1 MTKPLVAVSTDVRQF
16 ENYTWNAAPRQY
28 LEAAVAVAGV
38 TPVLVPSFGERLDLE
53 GLVERV
59 DGVMLTGSKTNVDP
73 ALYGLEATPENGP
86 YDPDRDATTIPLIR
100 LAIARGVPLL
110 AICRGL
116 QELNVALGG
125 SLDSEIQEMEG
136 RIDHRAPVSDDQDV
150 RFAIHQKVEIKPG
163 TCLAGV
169 FGAGEIMVNSVH
181 RQAVG
186 RLGGRLRVEAVAE
199 DGTVEA
205 VSVID
210 APAFAVGVQWHPE
223 YWAKS
228 DDASARIFRA
238 FGEAAAAHAAARER
252 GRIAA
257 E

>member
-1 MTKPLVAVSTDVRQF
+1 MTQPIVAVSTDVRQF
-16 ENYTWNAAPRQY
+16 ENYTWHAAPRQY
-28 LEAAVAVAGV
+28 LDAALSVAGV
-38 TPVLVPSFGERLDLE
+38 LPVLVPSFGERLDIEAL
-53 GLVERV
+53 LERV
-59 DGVMLTGSKTNVDP
+59 DGVMLTGSKSNVHP
-73 ALYGLEATPENGP
+73 SLYGREATEENGP
-86 YDPDRDATTIPLIR
+86 YDEARDATTVPLIR
-100 LAIARGVPLL
+100 LAIERGVPLL

-125 SLDSEIQEMEG
+125 TLDSEVQEMEG
-136 RIDHRAPVSDDQDV
+136 RIDHRAPVSDDQDL
-150 RFAIHQKVEIKPG
+150 RFAIRQKVEIRPG
-163 TCLAGV
+163 TCLAQV

-186 RLGGRLRVEAVAE
+186 RLGNRLQVEAVAE

-205 VSVID
+205 VSVAG

-223 YWAKS
+223 YWARS

-238 FGEAAAAHAAARER
+238 FGEAAAARAAARDR
-252 GRIAA
+252 RIAA

>member
-28 LEAAVAVAGV
+28 LEAAVSVAGV
-38 TPVLVPSFGERLDLE
+38 TPVLVPAFGERLDLE

-73 ALYGLEATPENGP
+73 ALYGREATEENGP
-86 YDPDRDATTIPLIR
+86 YDRDRDATTIPLIR

-125 SLDSEIQEMEG
+125 TLNSEIQEMEG
-136 RIDHRAPVSDDQDV
+136 RIDHRAPVSDDQDL
-150 RFAIHQKVEIKPG
+150 RFAIRQKVEIKPG

-169 FGAGEIMVNSVH
+169 FGAGEIMINSVH

-186 RLGGRLRVEAVAE
+186 RLGRRLRVEAVAE

-238 FGEAAAAHAAARER
+238 FGEAAAARAAARER

>member
-16 ENYTWNAAPRQY
+16 ENYTWHAAPRQY
-28 LEAAVAVAGV
+28 LEAAISVAGV
-38 TPVLVPSFGERLDLE
+38 LPVLVPSFGERLDLE
-53 GLVERV
+53 SLIARI
-59 DGVMLTGSKTNVDP
+59 DGVMLTGSKSNVDP
-73 ALYGLEATPENGP
+73 TLYGGEATEENGP
-86 YDPDRDATTIPLIR
+86 YDRDRDATTVPLIR
-100 LAIARGVPLL
+100 LAIERGVPLL

-125 SLDSEIQEMEG
+125 TLDSEIQEMDG
-136 RIDHRAPVSDDQDV
+136 RIDHRAPVSDDQDL
-150 RFAIHQKVEIKPG
+150 RFAIRQKVEIRPG

-169 FGAGEIMVNSVH
+169 FGPGEIMVNSVH

-186 RLGGRLRVEAVAE
+186 RLGRRLQVEAVAE

-205 VSVID
+205 VSVAG

-238 FGEAAAAHAAARER
+238 FGEAARARAAARA
-252 GRIAA
+252 GRLAA